1 MLRTK
6 GERRISKR
14 ELLEEVRKL
23 CIAVVGMLVMAIGV
37 NLFIVPAHLYN
48 GGVLGFCQL
57 IRTILTDYFYI
68 DFGGFDIAG
77 LIYYIFNI
85 PLFWIAYKKVGKRFF
100 WKTLICVTA
109 MSTFLSL
116 IPIPLEPLMND
127 DVLASCI
134 IGGIIAGAGIGIALK
149 MGGSGGGMDIVG
161 IFMAKLKGDFS
172 VGRVSL
178 FVNIILYAICLFLF
192 DISTVIYSLIYASV
206 SAFAVDKVHV
216 QNIVVEVHIIT
227 KIQSKEMEE
236 EIFKKLNRG
245 ITKWQ
250 SCGAYTEERSE
261 MLYILLSKY
270 EVGRLKHIVHKYD
283 PAAFIVVQEGVHV
296 DGNYLKK
303 LL

>member
-1 MLRTK
+1 MD
-6 GERRISKR
+6 KR
-14 ELLEEVRKL
+14 ELLDELRKL
-23 CIAVVGMLVMAIGV
+23 FVALFGMLILAFGV
-37 NLFIVPAHLYN
+37 NMFIVPAKLYN

-57 IRTILTDYFYI
+57 IRTVLAEYLYI
-68 DFGGFDIAG
+68 DFGTFDIAG
-77 LIYYIFNI
+77 VIYYIFNI
-85 PLFWIAYKKVGKRFF
+85 PLFWIAYKKIGKRFF
-100 WKTLICVTA
+100 VKTIICVTA
-109 MSTFLSL
+109 MSAFLSL
-116 IPIPLEPLMND
+116 IPIPAEPLMNED
-127 DVLASCI
+127 ILATSI
-134 IGGIIAGAGIGIALK
+134 IGGIISGAGMGIALK

-161 IFMAKLKGDFS
+161 IFMAKSKGNFS

-206 SAFAVDKVHV
+206 SSFAVDKVHV

-227 KIQSKEMEE
+227 KVRSKEMEE
-236 EIFKKLNRG
+236 EIFKKLGRG
-245 ITKWQ
+245 LTKWQ
-250 SCGAYTEERSE
+250 SCGAYTAEPSE

>member
-1 MLRTK
+1 MSRKEFLD
-6 GERRISKR
+6 EI
-14 ELLEEVRKL
+14 RKL
-23 CIAVVGMLVMAIGV
+23 FVAVGGMLIMAFGV
-37 NLFIVPAHLYN
+37 NMFIVPAHLYN

-57 IRTILTDYFYI
+57 IRTVLTEYLHMN
-68 DFGGFDIAG
+68 FGGFDIAG
-77 LIYYIFNI
+77 LIYYVFNI
-85 PLFWIAYKKVGKRFF
+85 PLFWIAYTKVGKRFF

-116 IPIPLEPLMND
+116 IPIPAEPLMKE

-134 IGGIIAGAGIGIALK
+134 IGGMIAGAGMGIALK

-192 DISTVIYSLIYASV
+192 DISTVIYSLIYAAI
-206 SAFAVDKVHV
+206 SAFTVDKVHV
-216 QNIVVEVHIIT
+216 QNIIVEVHIIT
-227 KIQSKEMEE
+227 KVQSKEMEE
-236 EIFKKLNRG
+236 EIFRKLGRG

-270 EVGRLKHIVHKYD
+270 EVGRLKHIVHKHD
-283 PAAFIVVQEGVHV
+283 PAAFTVVQEGVHV